1 VNGAV
6 TAASPGSAE
15 HKPGSSVT
23 TVTSVCSADD
33 ASVGAMLIAVAGSVM
48 AAVASAARQQTRP
61 LVNAE
66 RKCADT
72 IDTLLV
78 HWADRFRW

>member
-1 VNGAV
+1 MNGAV
-6 TAASPGSAE
+6 TAASPGSRE
-15 HKPGSSVT
+15 RKPGSSVT

-33 ASVGAMLIAVAGSVM
+33 ASVDVTPIAVAGSVM
-48 AAVASAARQQTRP
+48 AAVASAAHQQTRP

-72 IDTLLV
+72 IGTVLV
-78 HWADRFRW
+78 HWAGHFRC

>member
-1 VNGAV
+1 MNGAV
-6 TAASPGSAE
+6 TAASPDSTE

-33 ASVGAMLIAVAGSVM
+33 ASVDAMLIAVAGSVM
-48 AAVASAARQQTRP
+48 AAVASAAHQQTLP
-61 LVNAE
+61 LVNTE

-72 IDTLLV
+72 TGTVQD
-78 HWADRFRW
+78 HWAGHFRC